1 MNQVHLQIT
10 SPPTKDTV
18 IRQLGPVRAALS
30 NFLGIGL
37 GYVYVGRIELAF
49 AFVATLIG
57 ITAIAGWSRLIF
69 HPLGL
74 YALAAVT
81 TLATVF
87 VVTHSGLIAARNRT
101 AIARPYTRWWFYI
114 LWIVLSLFLSQWLLS
129 SRSVLFGFE
138 PFRIP
143 SSSMAPAVQK
153 GDFVMADTWYFDRTD
168 PQYGDL
174 IVFRVPGDTDVK
186 FLKRIVGL
194 PGDKIEIRDDVLIRN
209 GQPINEPYIQLTDQG
224 PERSRNFEPA
234 IMSDE
239 NYFVLGDNR
248 HRAKD
253 SRYIGPIDQSLLH
266 GRVVHRWFAYRD
278 SVLWDRFPE
287 MLDNNR
293 E

>member
-1 MNQVHLQIT
+1 MRQI
-10 SPPTKDTV
+10 
-18 IRQLGPVRAALS
+18 GPVRAALS

-37 GYVYVGRIELAF
+37 GYVYVGRIELAI
-49 AFVATLIG
+49 AFVAGLVG
-57 ITAIAGWSRLIF
+57 ITAIAGWSRLVF
-69 HPLGL
+69 QPLAL
-74 YALAAVT
+74 YALAAVVT
-81 TLATVF
+81 FAALF

-101 AIARPYTRWWFYI
+101 AVARPYNRWWFYI
-114 LWIVLSLFLSQWLLS
+114 LWIVVSLFLSQWLVP
-129 SRSVLFGFE
+129 SRPVLFGFE

-143 SSSMAPAVQK
+143 SSSMAPAVQE
-153 GDFVMADTWYFDRTD
+153 GDFVMADTWYFDRED

-174 IVFRVPGDTDVK
+174 VVFKVPGSTDVK
-186 FLKRIVGL
+186 YLKRIVGL

-209 GQPINEPYIQLTDQG
+209 GQPIAEPYIQLTDQG
-224 PERSRNFEPA
+224 PERSRNFGPV
-234 IMSDE
+234 IMPDD

-248 HRAKD
+248 HRARD

-287 MLDNNR
+287 MLDSSG